1 MTEKNIAL
9 ISGASRGIGRAIAI
23 TLAAAGMDIA
33 VLYAGNDVAAEE
45 TRLLI
50 EQQGGLAKC
59 YACDVANS
67 QSVAEAVAKVERDL
81 GPVYALINNA
91 GITRDKLALRLRD
104 EDFQRVLDV
113 NLQGAFYLI
122 RQCYA
127 GFLRQKRGRIVNISS
142 VAGINGNAGQA
153 NYAAAKAGLIGLSKS
168 IARELAPRGVTCN
181 VVAPG
186 LIETDM
192 TKALPE
198 EAQSSLLARIPLARA
213 GRVEDVAALVGFL
226 CSSAAS
232 YITGAVIPVDGG
244 LSM

>member
-1 MTEKNIAL
+1 MTEKDIAL
-9 ISGASRGIGRAIAI
+9 ISGASRGIGRAIAV

-33 VLYAGNDVAAEE
+33 MIYAGNGDAAEE
-45 TRLLI
+45 SKALA
-50 EQQGGLAKC
+50 EQEGARVCC
-59 YACDVANS
+59 YACDVADS
-67 QSVAEAVAKVERDL
+67 QAVARVVSQVERDM

-91 GITRDKLALRLRD
+91 GITRDKLALRMGD
-104 EDFQRVLDV
+104 EDFRRVLDV
-113 NLQGAFYLI
+113 DLQGAFYLI
-122 RQCYA
+122 RQCCP
-127 GFLRQKRGRIVNISS
+127 GFLRKKRGRIVNISS

-192 TKALPE
+192 TKALPPAAQ
-198 EAQSSLLARIPLARA
+198 EALLARIPLARA
-213 GRVEDVAALVGFL
+213 GQSQEVAALVGFL
-226 CSSAAS
+226 CSPAAS
-232 YITGAVIPVDGG
+232 YITGTVIPVDGG

>member
-1 MTEKNIAL
+1 MLPVWETFRD
-9 ISGASRGIGRAIAI
+9 ISYSGNVPHFRCSEVAR
-23 TLAAAGMDIA
+23 MA
-33 VLYAGNDVAAEE
+33 VVGVDDDAFEHDFGV
-45 TRLLI
+45 
-50 EQQGGLAKC
+50 GH
-59 YACDVANS
+59 
-67 QSVAEAVAKVERDL
+67 
-81 GPVYALINNA
+81 
-91 GITRDKLALRLRD
+91 